1 MLVHHGNAFE
11 PQFLIRNCLN
21 ITSDIT
27 NSITSDMNST
37 RGLTKT
43 GKRQQNKE
51 IILMIDDEFG
61 IVDQL
66 KSG

>member
-11 PQFLIRNCLN
+11 PQFLIRNRLN

-27 NSITSDMNST
+27 SSITSDMNST